1 MTLTR
6 RSLLLASVTAV
17 TGVGPGRALAQT
29 GTQTTRIVVPFS
41 AGALTDIIARIYA
54 DKLTPLLGQP
64 VIVENRP
71 GAGGVTATAAVAAA
85 PADGH
90 TWLFVSSA
98 HATNP
103 ALRLKLP
110 YDTEKDFSGLAL
122 IASSPSVV
130 IVNASHPAKTLQ
142 EFIAAAKRAPGSMSF
157 GSAGIGAA
165 THLAGEYFMAETG
178 TKLLHVPYKGV
189 QEAVSAV
196 VGGQL
201 DTAFPP
207 IALALQ
213 LIKSGRLRAL
223 AVTSPE
229 RVPVMAETPTMA
241 EQGFAKYDS
250 SIWYAL
256 VMSAAVPKP
265 VMEALAAKVR
275 EVSNQPDV
283 IEKLRSQGLIPKQ
296 LMLRDFDKF
305 IAVEIKLI
313 DRLVKA
319 SGYKPE

>member
-1 MTLTR
+1 MPTR
-6 RSLLLASVTAV
+6 RSLVLATAASVLPFVSEQAAAEIGGQV
-17 TGVGPGRALAQT
+17 
-29 GTQTTRIVVPFS
+29 TRIVVPFT

-54 DKLTPLLGQP
+54 DKLTLSLGHP

-71 GAGGVTATAAVAAA
+71 GAGGVTATQAVATS
-85 PADGH
+85 PADGR

-98 HATNP
+98 YATNP

-110 YDTEKDFSGLAL
+110 YDTEKDFSGLSL
-122 IASSPSVV
+122 IAASPSLVV
-130 IVNASHPAKTLQ
+130 VNASHPAKSLS
-142 EFIAAAKRAPGSMSF
+142 EFVALARRAPRSLSF
-157 GSAGIGAA
+157 GSAGVGAA
-165 THLAGEYFMAETG
+165 THLAGEYFMGETG
-178 TKLLHVPYKGV
+178 VKLLHVPYKGV

-207 IALALQ
+207 IALALP

-223 AVTSPE
+223 AVTSPD
-229 RVPVMAETPTMA
+229 RVLVTPETPTMA
-241 EQGFAKYDS
+241 ELGFAKFDS
-250 SIWYAL
+250 SIWYA
-256 VMSAAVPKP
+256 VVVSSSVPKP
-265 VMEALAAKVR
+265 ALEQLAAKVR

-296 LMLRDFDKF
+296 LMLRDSDRF
-305 IAVEIKLI
+305 IADEIKLT

>member
-1 MTLTR
+1 MHITR
-6 RSLLLASVTAV
+6 RLLLTAASAGLVSGAA
-17 TGVGPGRALAQT
+17 RSQT
-29 GTQTTRIVVPFS
+29 SSQPIRIFVPFS
-41 AGALTDIIARIYA
+41 AGALTDIIARTYA
-54 DKLTPLLGQP
+54 DKLTPILGRP

-71 GAGGVTATAAVAAA
+71 GGGGVTATQARATA
-85 PADGH
+85 PADGR

-122 IASSPSVV
+122 LASSPSVV
-130 IVNASHPAKTLQ
+130 VVNTAHPAKTLA
-142 EFIAAAKRAPGSMSF
+142 EFLAMAKRAPGSLTF
-157 GSAGIGAA
+157 GSAGIGSA

-178 TKLLHVPYKGV
+178 IKLLHVPYKGV

-196 VGGQL
+196 VGNQL

-207 IALALQ
+207 VALAQ
-213 LIKSGRLRAL
+213 SLIKGGQLRAL

-229 RVPVMAETPTMA
+229 RAPVMPDTPTVA
-241 EQGFAKYDS
+241 EQGHSGYDS

-256 VMSAAVPKP
+256 VLSSAVPKAT
-265 VMEALAAKVR
+265 METIARQVR
-275 EVSNQPDV
+275 DVSNQPDM
-283 IEKLRSQGLIPKQ
+283 IAKLRSQGLIPKQ
-296 LMLRDFDKF
+296 LLLRDFDKF
-305 IAVEIKLI
+305 IADEIKLA

>member
-1 MTLTR
+1 MLLSR
-6 RSLLLASVTAV
+6 RTLLAASAAAF
-17 TGVGPGRALAQT
+17 GAPGLARAQT
-29 GTQTTRIVVPFS
+29 GTRTTRIFVPFS
-41 AGALTDIIARIYA
+41 AGALNDIIARIYA
-54 DKLTPLLGQP
+54 DKLTPILGQP

-71 GAGGVTATAAVAAA
+71 GAGGVTASQALLAS
-85 PADGH
+85 PNDGH

-130 IVNASHPAKTLQ
+130 IVNASHPTKTLQ
-142 EFIAAAKRAPGSMSF
+142 EFLTSAKRVPGSMSF
-157 GSAGIGAA
+157 GSAGVGAA

-189 QEAVSAV
+189 QEAVTAV

-207 IALALQ
+207 IALALP

-229 RVPVMAETPTMA
+229 RVPVMLDTPTMA
-241 EQGFAKYDS
+241 EQGFAKSDS

-256 VMSAAVPKP
+256 VLSSAVPKP
-265 VMEALAAKVR
+265 VMESLATKVR
-275 EVSNQPDV
+275 AISNQPDV

-296 LMLRDFDKF
+296 LMLGNFDKF
-305 IAVEIKLI
+305 IAGEIKLI

>member
-1 MTLTR
+1 MTVSRRQLLTAF
-6 RSLLLASVTAV
+6 SAGLVP
-17 TGVGPGRALAQT
+17 GVALSQS
-29 GTQTTRIVVPFS
+29 GSQPVRILVPFS
-41 AGALTDIIARIYA
+41 AGALTDVIARLYA
-54 DKLTPLLGQP
+54 DKLTPILGRP

-71 GAGGVTATAAVAAA
+71 GAGGVTATQALAAA
-85 PADGH
+85 PADGK

-110 YDTEKDFSGLAL
+110 YDTQKDFSGLAL
-122 IASSPSVV
+122 VASSPSVV
-130 IVNASHPAKTLQ
+130 IVNAAHPAKTLT

-165 THLAGEYFMAETG
+165 THLAAEYFMAETG

-207 IALALQ
+207 VALAMS
-213 LIKSGRLRAL
+213 LIKSGQLRAL

-229 RVPVMAETPTMA
+229 RVPVMADVPTMV
-241 EQGFAKYDS
+241 EQGFANYDS

-256 VMSAAVPKP
+256 VLSSAVPKA
-265 VMEALAAKVR
+265 VMETLARQVR
-275 EVSNQPDV
+275 EVGSQPDMLA
-283 IEKLRSQGLIPKQ
+283 KLRSQGLIPKQ
-296 LMLRDFDKF
+296 LMLHDFDKF
-305 IAVEIKLI
+305 IADEIKLA